1 MPGSAPTLDVLDV
14 ALAASLV
21 LLAGALS
28 VALRL
33 GLVRSLFVSAL
44 RSAVQLTLIGLLLRW
59 IFART
64 EVAFTGA
71 AMLFMVAVA
80 SRAALKRAGWSLA
93 GAAPGAFGTLALTAG
108 TTALAA
114 SALLIQ
120 AQPWHRAQV
129 MIPILGMLLGNALT
143 GISLSLDSLLGAF
156 AEEKDRIEAELALG
170 AGRWEAAR
178 APLRRAI
185 RRGLTPIINAMTVAG
200 LVSLPGMMTGQI
212 LAGAEPL
219 DAVRYQLLIL
229 FLIAGVTAVGCVLLG
244 AFAVTRLIDD
254 DLRIRSDRIAARAGA

>member
-1 MPGSAPTLDVLDV
+1 MPGSVPGLDALDVG
-14 ALAASLV
+14 LAATLV

-28 VALRL
+28 VAMGL
-33 GLVRSLFVSAL
+33 GLFRSLLVAAA
-44 RSAVQLTLIGLLLRW
+44 RSAVQLTLIGLVLRW

-64 EVAFTGA
+64 EIAFTGA
-71 AMLFMVAVA
+71 AMLFMIAVA
-80 SRAALKRAGWSLA
+80 SRASLKRAGWSLD
-93 GAAPGAFGTLALTAG
+93 GAAPGAFGTLAVTAG
-108 TTALAA
+108 ATAIAA

-120 AQPWHRAQV
+120 ADPWHRAQV

-156 AEEKDRIEAELALG
+156 AEEKERVEAELALG
-170 AGRWEAAR
+170 ASRWEAAR
-178 APLRRAI
+178 APLRRAV

-244 AFAVTRLIDD
+244 AFAMTRLIDD
-254 DLRIRSDRIAARAGA
+254 ELRIRSDRIRARGEG